1 MPKITYFHQI
11 ASECYTSSLSAT
23 GMGGGGGQKLGTKP
37 AAHRPVGQRAI
48 AKPQCPDNQ
57 HTSNRWAVPT
67 ASVVSKFF
75 LMNPKLR
82 VLINWIEK
90 IRGSDAPN
98 STSVLEW
105 LSS

>member
-1 MPKITYFHQI
+1 MLYQLP
-11 ASECYTSSLSAT
+11 ECHRD
-23 GMGGGGGQKLGTKP
+23 GGGSWGPSLQHIGLGGRG
-37 AAHRPVGQRAI
+37 AI

-57 HTSNRWAVPT
+57 HTSNLWAVPA

-90 IRGSDAPN
+90 IRGSERLLIP
-98 STSVLEW
+98 LPF
-105 LSS
+105 